1 MTILICFN
9 TGNISVSSPI
19 QLDEVGYLY
28 SQSNFPDYS
37 SFTDKHLEAFCHF
50 IAESKLSENEDEV
63 HINVCWH
70 NVVRLKSNLISI
82 FSKE

>member
-19 QLDEVGYLY
+19 QLDEVGYLN
-28 SQSNFPDYS
+28 SQSNFLDYS

-70 NVVRLKSNLISI
+70 MLLDLYWILI
-82 FSKE
+82 FFF